1 MFREMVQSASEVYLG
16 QIDMCLIQNK
26 ALDSA
31 IEGLSKSVEI
41 LEIRSKIE

>member
-1 MFREMVQSASEVYLG
+1 MLGEVVQSASEVYLS

-41 LEIRSKIE
+41 LDIRSKIE